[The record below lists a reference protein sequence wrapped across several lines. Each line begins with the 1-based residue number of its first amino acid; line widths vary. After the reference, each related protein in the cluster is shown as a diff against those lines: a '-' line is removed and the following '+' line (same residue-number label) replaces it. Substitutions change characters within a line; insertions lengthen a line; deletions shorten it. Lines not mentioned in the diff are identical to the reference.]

1 MARKAAVVVLCVMVG
16 VLWVFMHGPGV
27 TAQAPAPDQAARD
40 AIANVLKDY
49 VAAFEAKDIEG
60 VMKVF
65 ADGENTI
72 MMGTGEN
79 ETWVG
84 KENIRTAHNGFF
96 ANIKKETSERK
107 LLASQVNGNL
117 AWLDGYTI
125 NKQATDSGEQ
135 TFQLN
140 LSIVME
146 KQGADWRIISL
157 HFSRL
162 SVPE

>member
-1 MARKAAVVVLCVMVG
+1 MSRKAVVAVLCIVVG
-16 VLWVFMHGPGV
+16 ALWVCEYGSGAK
-27 TAQAPAPDQAARD
+27 AQVGTPDQAVRD
-40 AIANVLKDY
+40 QIASVLHAY

-72 MMGTGEN
+72 MMGTGKDEI
-79 ETWVG
+79 WVG

-96 ANIKKETSERK
+96 ENIKKETSEKK
-107 LLASQVNGNL
+107 LLASQVNGNI

-125 NKQATDSGEQ
+125 SKQATATGEQ

-146 KQGADWRIISL
+146 KQGADWRVLSL